1 VRSLGRAIF
10 LDVLEVNPKPQ
21 LTRAYRNAPH
31 THAII
36 EGVPKDFLYIF
47 LGATM
52 QERDYQA
59 KLIKRLHSE
68 FPGIVVFKN
77 DPSYLQGI
85 PDLTLLYSDRWAV
98 LEVKKDRKAARRPN
112 QAFYI
117 DQLNKMSYAAF
128 IYPENEEEIFDELQ
142 QTFQP
147 GR

>member
-1 VRSLGRAIF
+1 
-10 LDVLEVNPKPQ
+10 
-21 LTRAYRNAPH
+21 
-31 THAII
+31 
-36 EGVPKDFLYIF
+36 
-47 LGATM
+47 M

-59 KLIKRLHSE
+59 KLIKRLHE
-68 FPGIVVFKN
+68 TFPGIVVFKN

-85 PDLTLLYSDRWAV
+85 PDLTLLYSDCWAV